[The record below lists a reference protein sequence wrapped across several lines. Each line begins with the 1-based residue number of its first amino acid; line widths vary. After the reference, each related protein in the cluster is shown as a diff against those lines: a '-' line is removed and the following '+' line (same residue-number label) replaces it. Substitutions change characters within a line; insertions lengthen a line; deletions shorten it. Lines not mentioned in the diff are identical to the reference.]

1 MSNSLALLIPI
12 AAITVGP
19 AAWAF
24 NNWVRAKH
32 GYPLETKKGE
42 FIARDGDLSLVRQ
55 TDLLKAENEKLHGQI
70 SRLEERLAV
79 LERIATDPAERVSRE
94 IDALR

>member
-1 MSNSLALLIPI
+1 MSDLALLIPI
-12 AAITVGP
+12 AAITIGP
-19 AAWAF
+19 AAWVV
-24 NNWVRAKH
+24 NNWVRARH
-32 GYPLETKKGE
+32 GYPIETKKGE
-42 FIARDGDLSLVRQ
+42 LVSRDGELSLGRQ
-55 TDLLKAENEKLHGQI
+55 TDLLKAENEKLHGQV